1 MKIPISFLMEAKLVI
16 SKLDGIKE
24 DFKRTQG
31 LVVPSKGWSGGLA
44 LLWKEDLKVDVQSY
58 SDSHIDAIVGQGD
71 DGQEWRLTG
80 FYDNPE
86 TSKKE
91 ESWLLLKRL
100 SRLNS
105 MPWVCLGDFNEL
117 MNDGEKEGGSARP
130 VRQME
135 IFCKVI
141 NSCNLC
147 NFGYIGQD
155 YSWSRRLGS
164 RGWVRER
171 LDRALVSTNWAASF
185 PQMQLHHKLKSSS
198 DHCVLILKDVQNN
211 KRNRRWKKLFYF
223 EEMWLKEESCAG
235 VVEDAWHK
243 GVSKES

>member
-1 MKIPISFLMEAKLVI
+1 M
-16 SKLDGIKE
+16 
-24 DFKRTQG
+24 
-31 LVVPSKGWSGGLA
+31 GWSGGLA

-58 SDSHIDAIVGQGD
+58 SDSHIDAIIGQGD

-105 MPWVCLGDFNEL
+105 MSWVCLGDFNEL
-117 MNDGEKEGGSARP
+117 MNDGEEEGGSARP

-141 NSCNLC
+141 NSCNL
-147 NFGYIGQD
+147 
-155 YSWSRRLGS
+155 
-164 RGWVRER
+164 
-171 LDRALVSTNWAASF
+171 
-185 PQMQLHHKLKSSS
+185 
-198 DHCVLILKDVQNN
+198 
-211 KRNRRWKKLFYF
+211 
-223 EEMWLKEESCAG
+223 
-235 VVEDAWHK
+235 
-243 GVSKES
+243 

>member
-1 MKIPISFLMEAKLVI
+1 
-16 SKLDGIKE
+16 
-24 DFKRTQG
+24 
-31 LVVPSKGWSGGLA
+31 
-44 LLWKEDLKVDVQSY
+44 
-58 SDSHIDAIVGQGD
+58 
-71 DGQEWRLTG
+71 
-80 FYDNPE
+80 
-86 TSKKE
+86 
-91 ESWLLLKRL
+91 
-100 SRLNS
+100 

-117 MNDGEKEGGSARP
+117 MNDGEKEGGSARL

-155 YSWSRRLGS
+155 YTWSRRLGS

-211 KRNRRWKKLFYF
+211 KQNRRWKKLFCF